1 MDRYMCI
8 KSFSVEEF
16 GDDGLPKENELFVV
30 GKGSVWGVS
39 NEKYRFAA
47 GKCST
52 RLEAEDGSWLEV
64 YDDKIAHNFKRIQRR
79 IPNIKRR
86 SDFLK
91 DEIERLKIKV
101 ENEEELTFS
110 EIYFLQTV
118 AFLSSAFE

>member
-1 MDRYMCI
+1 MKSTGIIRKVDELGRIVIPNKKRRRDEVDRYMCI

-52 RLEAEDGSWLEV
+52 RLEAEDGRWLEV
-64 YDDKIAHNFKRIQRR
+64 YDDKIAHNFKRI
-79 IPNIKRR
+79 
-86 SDFLK
+86 
-91 DEIERLKIKV
+91 
-101 ENEEELTFS
+101 
-110 EIYFLQTV
+110 
-118 AFLSSAFE
+118 

>member
-1 MDRYMCI
+1 MHI
-8 KSFSVEEF
+8 
-16 GDDGLPKENELFVV
+16 
-30 GKGSVWGVS
+30 
-39 NEKYRFAA
+39 
-47 GKCST
+47 T
-52 RLEAEDGSWLEV
+52 T
-64 YDDKIAHNFKRIQRR
+64 
-79 IPNIKRR
+79 IKRR